1 MFGSDSTNS
10 YNLTIYDIMK
20 ESNKDILEI
29 LNTNMS
35 TNLKNR
41 LVKDEKFLVTKNLVI
56 NC

>member
-41 LVKDEKFLVTKNLVI
+41 LVKDEKFLVTKKFSN
-56 NC
+56 